1 MQEIQENIKDINGFN
16 VHYIPNQKYKTLTV
30 VLKLRAPL
38 DRDTITKRAL
48 LPYVLKQGTKQYPS
62 KQELQIKLDDLY
74 GASLSIDGAKK
85 GENHIISV
93 RLDIANQ
100 KFLAGDSSV
109 FEEGLQLLYDVLFNP
124 NVDDQGFNKSI
135 FTREKETL
143 KQKNLSLKDDKM
155 SYANLR
161 LIDEMCKGEP
171 YAIHVHGYLDD
182 LEKIT
187 PVSLFSYYQQVVA
200 NDQIDIYVQ
209 GDLSE
214 ENMEKT
220 IKKVFQQAN
229 KNQPRLKH
237 KDLNERHVSKT
248 DVIPKEIVETDK
260 VQQAKLHIGYRT
272 NVTFGEP
279 AYYALHVLNG
289 IFGGFPSS
297 KLFINVREKNSL
309 AYYAASRMESHK
321 GLLFVFSG
329 IAPEDFEKARDII
342 KKQMEAMKQGD
353 FTTQNIAEAKAVITN
368 QLLETFDS
376 PQGTIEFLYQQV
388 LANKKITPLHFVE
401 QLNKV
406 TKEEIVAVAKRLQED
421 TTYLLTAEKGD
432 SHE

>member
-62 KQELQIKLDDLY
+62 KQELQIKLDGLY

-135 FTREKETL
+135 FSREKETL

-171 YAIHVHGYLDD
+171 YAVHVHGYLDD
-182 LEKIT
+182 LETIT
-187 PVSLFSYYQQVVA
+187 PASLFSYYQQVVA

-209 GDLSE
+209 GDLSK
-214 ENMEKT
+214 ENMEEA

-237 KDLNERHVSKT
+237 KDLKERHFNKT
-248 DVIPKEIVETDK
+248 DVTPKEIVETDK

-342 KKQMEAMKQGD
+342 KKQVEAMKQGD
-353 FTTQNIAEAKAVITN
+353 FTTQDIAEAKAVITN